1 MNPTKFYERTRLFN
15 NIINEINQ
23 VESNYST
30 ELKYLNIKLAQK
42 IEEHKLQIEQKLSKE
57 QEISNKITTKRSK
70 TMKTEGTENSNKNLI
85 EYSKTIKENIE
96 NKENT
101 TINKEENPLIDKL
114 ISEELQNLLNFYQK
128 KYILVSKQVSKLNT
142 ILFKFTSTQKK
153 YDPDI
158 SDKIQ
163 KCEKD
168 FDTNYLKLMKTKT
181 TYFKKMSQL
190 EIYFHQ
196 KEKDKKTE
204 KMTDL
209 INDIQENGINRNN
222 DEILF
227 EKQRIEELVNL
238 RQNYKKYLVKLSNI
252 QREYIDKINEF
263 GNDIKTFNID
273 ENNLLYYILKTFEE
287 KDLAILK
294 ELNNIC
300 LLYEHNKKSMD
311 SFNFELSNAL
321 VYDDRVYKNYIFE
334 EYVPIFRNINDQ
346 KDMNVIQ
353 KMSELIGFEYDKIK
367 INNSNNNGKSDIYLN
382 YQNIDNN
389 LLFILLMG
397 KLTGGESVLTK
408 KEKDMMLNLFNDE
421 KYMNEFLLRLNKI
434 RMDKYLFKYKENFDD
449 LIEFFNCIFSKIAL
463 TDENAHEL
471 IKVLMILSE
480 TFFFKDGD
488 NKIFLISSVNVPN
501 ELKESEF
508 WIKFLEFE
516 INKDSKKNDKKKYS
530 RNEYIVF
537 ISFTTHFREFGVP
550 KEKIIEILD
559 FFKNKYNFTNDEME
573 IIKDQLNL
581 E

>member
-1 MNPTKFYERTRLFN
+1 MNPTNFYERTRLFN

-42 IEEHKLQIEQKLSKE
+42 IEEFKLQIEQKLLKE
-57 QEISNKITTKRSK
+57 KEIPNKIKAKRSK
-70 TMKTEGTENSNKNLI
+70 TMKNEETENSNKILI
-85 EYSKTIKENIE
+85 EYRKTIKENI
-96 NKENT
+96 
-101 TINKEENPLIDKL
+101 TIKREENPLIDRL

-128 KYILVSKQVSKLNT
+128 KYILISKQVSKLNN

-158 SDKIQ
+158 SDKI
-163 KCEKD
+163 KKGEID

-204 KMTDL
+204 KMTEL
-209 INDIQENGINRNN
+209 INDIQENGINSNN
-222 DEILF
+222 KETLF
-227 EKQRIEELVNL
+227 EKQKIEELVNL
-238 RQNYKKYLVKLSNI
+238 RQNYKKYLVRISNI
-252 QREYIDKINEF
+252 QKEYIDKINEF
-263 GNDIKTFNID
+263 GNDIKTFNIA
-273 ENNLLYYILKTFEE
+273 ENNLLFYMLKTFEE
-287 KDLAILK
+287 KDLAILR

-300 LLYEHNKKSMD
+300 LLCEKKKKSMD
-311 SFNFELSNAL
+311 SLNFELSNAL

-367 INNSNNNGKSDIYLN
+367 INNSNNNAKSDIYLN

-397 KLTGGESVLTK
+397 KLTGGESILTK

-421 KYMNEFLLRLNKI
+421 KYINEFLLRLNKI

-449 LIEFFNCIFSKIAL
+449 LIEFFNCIFSKISL
-463 TDENAHEL
+463 TDENTHEL

-480 TFFFKDGD
+480 TFFFKDGN
-488 NKIFLISSVNVPN
+488 NKIFLISSVNVPK
-501 ELKESEF
+501 EIRESEF

-537 ISFTTHFREFGVP
+537 ISYTTHLKEFGVP
-550 KEKIIEILD
+550 KEKIVEIID